1 MRQIGEKV
9 LKTSLLSSNRISET
23 LIAAILL
30 REGLSKDLALNLT
43 QWPVSGPNL
52 NKPSS
57 STISCHS
64 NLNHLL

>member
-43 QWPVSGPNL
+43 QCSKWS
-52 NKPSS
+52 KSK
-57 STISCHS
+57 
-64 NLNHLL
+64 